1 MQPELPDVF
10 TAAQAL
16 AAGLSRNQLRG
27 GRFRPVCRG
36 VYTTGDPADLM
47 VRAKA
52 ALLVAGP
59 GTMLGGV
66 TVLIMCGVW
75 LPQALLDD
83 TRIHVVIPPR
93 RVGPE
98 MGFIKATRSCL
109 TLHPMEFGDVLG
121 VHPAQAWLQ
130 MATQLSKTDLIVAAD
145 SLMRR
150 KATLATRDEIE
161 KVVAHHAG
169 GRGVAL
175 ARGALRLARAGV
187 ESPMETRLRL
197 AIVAAG
203 LECPLVDY
211 PFQPLPHAKEYR
223 FDMAYPAQQLAVEYD
238 GSIHADPLKMRDDRT
253 RRRLLEDAGWRI
265 ITATASDLPD
275 FTSVVAS
282 VRAALA
288 VNRPQV

>member
-10 TAAQAL
+10 TATQAL

-36 VYTTGDPADLM
+36 VYTTSDPADLM

-66 TVLIMCGVW
+66 TVLMMCGVW

-83 TRIHVVIPPR
+83 TRIHVVIPPG
-93 RVGPE
+93 RVGPK
-98 MGFIKATRSCL
+98 MGFVKAARSFV
-109 TLHPMEFGDVLG
+109 TLQPIEFGDVLG

-130 MATQLSKTDLIVAAD
+130 VATQLSKPDLIVAAD

-161 KVVAHHAG
+161 TVLVRHAG

-197 AIVAAG
+197 ALVAAG
-203 LECPLVDY
+203 LDCPLVDY
-211 PFQPLPHAKEYR
+211 PFQPFPRSKEYR
-223 FDMAYPAQQLAVEYD
+223 FDMAYPAQMLAVEYD
-238 GSIHADPLKMRDDRT
+238 GGVHADPLKMRDDRT

-265 ITATASDLPD
+265 ITATGADLPG
-275 FTSVVAS
+275 FECVVAS
-282 VRAALA
+282 VRLALA
-288 VNRPQV
+288 ANR